1 MKRVSF
7 YTIFAAKTSNIDA
20 IKIIVQHFKHYIMLR
35 CLTHCTG
42 ADGHDHIIVDTD
54 LWDQA
59 ISSLLSAILR
69 SASKTHPTIFRH
81 EKSLPRH
88 ETGRGL
94 FCRKAFLFEKFW
106 GNRAKS
112 GTEPFSEEVRLQ
124 NGTTEQGSQIRSI
137 SAEPDGG
144 RAMTPFMGERTP
156 PAPQSSLDKA
166 AGQDTDVGLILASAM
181 RHSVGRP
188 AMGMGGGTID
198 LWSGFAR
205 RRPARL

>member
-1 MKRVSF
+1 MKSPCPGMKLGGDFFAVKHFFLKSF
-7 YTIFAAKTSNIDA
+7 GGS
-20 IKIIVQHFKHYIMLR
+20 
-35 CLTHCTG
+35 
-42 ADGHDHIIVDTD
+42 
-54 LWDQA
+54 
-59 ISSLLSAILR
+59 
-69 SASKTHPTIFRH
+69 
-81 EKSLPRH
+81 
-88 ETGRGL
+88 
-94 FCRKAFLFEKFW
+94 
-106 GNRAKS
+106 RAKS